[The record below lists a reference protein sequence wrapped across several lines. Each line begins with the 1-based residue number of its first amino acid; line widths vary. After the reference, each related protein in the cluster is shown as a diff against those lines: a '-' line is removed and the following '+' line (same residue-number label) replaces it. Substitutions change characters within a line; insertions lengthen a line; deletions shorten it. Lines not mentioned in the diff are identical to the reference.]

1 MSKYTIE
8 LREILAGPLEALFW
22 NSIPN
27 LKYMSESYRDNFK
40 QAFFEK
46 YAFREIGFTTT
57 GRFAFEVNTKIGR
70 VYDMYNDLFTK
81 LTPEKITS
89 IDPFIDNKRTSKVN
103 VESNTTATATADNR
117 DITTPAEPDYDIN
130 VSGADNVS
138 IGKNDSNATA
148 NEVTI
153 AEEKTTSKNEMEL
166 LREYKNKWVD
176 LMDDLTDEFNN
187 LFMRCY

>member
-8 LREILAGPLEALFW
+8 LREILAGPLEVLFW

-70 VYDMYNDLFTK
+70 VYDMYNDLFAK
-81 LTPEKITS
+81 LTTEKIAS
-89 IDPFIDNKRTSKVN
+89 IDPFIDSKRSSKVQTN
-103 VESNTTATATADNR
+103 STATATATADNR
-117 DITTPAEPDYDIN
+117 DITTPAEADYDIN
-130 VSGADNVS
+130 ASGADNVS
-138 IGKNDSNATA
+138 IGKNDSNAST
-148 NEVTI
+148 NEETI
-153 AEEKTTSKNEMEL
+153 AEEKTASKNEMEL
-166 LREYKNKWVD
+166 IREYKNKWVD
-176 LMDDLTDEFNN
+176 LMDDLTDEFSN